1 MYPCA
6 QVPKVG
12 QKLTGRQRAL
22 SSLSLDNLVLVLAF
36 FVPPSPPPSSS
47 SSGPSANS
55 GPVTHHPQ
63 SHATLPHH
71 LHGLGLDYC
80 SNVD

>member
-22 SSLSLDNLVLVLAF
+22 SSLSLLTI
-36 FVPPSPPPSSS
+36 SSS
-47 SSGPSANS
+47 SSRFLSRPRRRRPLPP
-55 GPVTHHPQ
+55 PVHPQ
-63 SHATLPHH
+63 TPAQSHTILSHMPPCLTTNMA
-71 LHGLGLDYC
+71 LD
-80 SNVD
+80 